1 VRLLDL
7 DITNNATHIF
17 PRHEL
22 PEPADKE
29 ISNFFAEDRI
39 RISNNIAACLAPV
52 NIPDEPTNT
61 FDTNKADLSS
71 LSFDKLVRLR
81 FAHQTKQAATG
92 VRTRMHASTPPA
104 YDDTQVEPEKGTQR
118 RETERQSLLRRFNEV
133 IKQQQDRGKGTG
145 AERGLRWG
153 TTPAA
158 GNAANAADAA
168 AARSTKVSFSLK
180 FIVFSFLHSTC
191 KGLSKTQGC
200 VCKVRV
206 TQRIRYR

>member
-1 VRLLDL
+1 VCLLDF
-7 DITNNATHIF
+7 DIINNATHIF

-29 ISNFFAEDRI
+29 ISGFFAEDRI
-39 RISNNIAACLAPV
+39 RISKNIAACLPPV

-61 FDTNKADLSS
+61 FDTNEADISS

-92 VRTRMHASTPPA
+92 VRTRTRASTAPA
-104 YDDTQVEPEKGTQR
+104 DDDTQVEKDTQK
-118 RETERQSLLRRFNEV
+118 RETERQSLLHRFNEV
-133 IKQQQDRGKGTG
+133 IKQQQERGKGTG

-168 AARSTKVSFSLK
+168 AARSTKVSFSLQ
-180 FIVFSFLHSTC
+180 FIVSGLLHNTR

-200 VCKVRV
+200 VCKVWV

>member
-1 VRLLDL
+1 MRLLDL

-52 NIPDEPTNT
+52 NIPDEPTNA

-71 LSFDKLVRLR
+71 LSFDKLVQLR
-81 FAHQTKQAATG
+81 FTHQTKQAATG
-92 VRTRMHASTPPA
+92 VRTRTHTSTVPA
-104 YDDTQVEPEKGTQR
+104 DDDTQVEKDTHK

-180 FIVFSFLHSTC
+180 FIVFSFLRSTC